1 MPLRQI
7 ALSRPRAHVLPA
19 LLAIGLAAIGCA
31 PKAPVG
37 APKRY
42 LAITHSALD
51 RVSFFDLD
59 ARHVVG
65 VLPTRKL
72 PHDML
77 ATPDGRTLYVVESGA
92 QSMSVFDLGAPS
104 LWAQARA
111 FMAQDTSH
119 AFGASGAAR
128 PHALASRALAD
139 GVERHALTSPDF
151 PARADSVHAR
161 AGARAHT
168 SCTDCHDRSV
178 GAKPFAPVF
187 VRERTAIRLVH
198 LAQREIVELDAAT
211 LATLHRWPLPIP
223 EHYSPIEA
231 WVMPG
236 TDTAFVTCRDSIGTG
251 RPGILSVVDLASGRE
266 IKRLAPGIFPWHVLP
281 TPDGR
286 QLVVNNFQSSRLA
299 IVDLASLEVVDSIT
313 VENGPASMLFTDGG
327 RTLLVSCFYTGR
339 VLSVDFAARA
349 VKQRMTVGSNPT
361 SLLATRDG
369 SHVWVLCGGE
379 SALEMLDTRTG
390 KIVEKHPL
398 LFGAYAVQPV
408 PPGIDPS

>member
-1 MPLRQI
+1 MPLR
-7 ALSRPRAHVLPA
+7 LPA
-19 LLAIGLAAIGCA
+19 SSRFRALALLTLGLAAIGCA
-31 PKAPVG
+31 PKAPAG

-59 ARHVVG
+59 ARRVVG
-65 VLPTRKL
+65 VLPTQKL

-77 ATPDGRTLYVVESGA
+77 VTPDGRTLYLVNSGA

-111 FMAQDTSH
+111 FMTRDTSH
-119 AFGASGAAR
+119 AIAGGAR
-128 PHALASRALAD
+128 PHALASRTLEG

-151 PARADSVHAR
+151 PARADSVHASV
-161 AGARAHT
+161 GARTHT

-231 WVMPG
+231 WVKPG

-251 RPGILSVVDLASGRE
+251 LRGVLSVVDLASGRE
-266 IKRLAPGIFPWHVLP
+266 IKRLSPGIFPWHVLP

-299 IVDLASLEVVDSIT
+299 IVDLATLQVVDSIT
-313 VENGPASMLFTDGG
+313 VENGPAGMLFTDGG

-339 VLSVDFAARA
+339 VLSVDFASRA
-349 VKQRMTVGSNPT
+349 VKQRMDVGSNPT

-369 SHVWVLCGGE
+369 ARVWVLCGGE
-379 SALEMLDTRTG
+379 SALEMLDVRTA
-390 KIVEKHPL
+390 KIVEKHAL

>member
-1 MPLRQI
+1 MPRRRHAAPRTR
-7 ALSRPRAHVLPA
+7 ALASSA
-19 LLAIGLAAIGCA
+19 LLLLLGTVAAGCA
-31 PKAPVG
+31 PKAPAG

-59 ARHVVG
+59 ARRVVG
-65 VLPTRKL
+65 VLPTQKL

-77 ATPDGRTLYVVESGA
+77 VTPDGRQLYVVNSGA
-92 QSMSVFDLGAPS
+92 QSLSVFDLGS
-104 LWAQARA
+104 TLLWNQARA
-111 FMAQDTSH
+111 FMALDT
-119 AFGASGAAR
+119 ARTTPAGAR
-128 PHALASRALAD
+128 PHALASRVLED
-139 GVERHALTSPDF
+139 DVERHALTSPDF
-151 PARADSVHAR
+151 PARADSAHAR
-161 AGARAHT
+161 ANARAHT

-187 VRERTAIRLVH
+187 VREGRAIRLVH
-198 LAQREIVELDAAT
+198 LALREIVELDAAT
-211 LATLHRWPLPIP
+211 LAPSRRWPLPIP
-223 EHYSPIEA
+223 EHFSPVEA
-231 WVMPG
+231 WVKPG

-266 IKRLAPGIFPWHVLP
+266 IARLTPGVFPWHMVP

-299 IVDLASLEVVDSIT
+299 IVDLASLRVVDSIT
-313 VENGPASMLFTDGG
+313 VENGPAGMLFTDGG

-339 VLSVDFAARA
+339 VLSVDFASRA
-349 VKQRMTVGSNPT
+349 VKRRLDAGSNPT

-369 SHVWVLCGGE
+369 ARVWVLCGGE
-379 SALEMLDTRTG
+379 SALEMLDLRNG
-390 KIVEKHPL
+390 KVVEKHAL
-398 LFGAYAVQPV
+398 LFGAYALQPV